1 MLFFSLQKQV
11 VLSLV
16 DSICDLEARQI
27 KKPYFR
33 HINIGLAI
41 NSVISL
47 HYKKGKSVTVKPSY
61 DGLLIFKMCLLKT
74 WYGLSDFEVE
84 DRVDD
89 SISFG
94 YFCGLTIDQVATDHI
109 LQRDD

>member
-1 MLFFSLQKQV
+1 
-11 VLSLV
+11 
-16 DSICDLEARQI
+16 
-27 KKPYFR
+27 
-33 HINIGLAI
+33 
-41 NSVISL
+41 
-47 HYKKGKSVTVKPSY
+47 
-61 DGLLIFKMCLLKT
+61 MCLLKT